1 MTGPALL
8 DVNLLIALFDPTH
21 VHHERAHGWF
31 ADNRARGWAT
41 CPFTENAFIRILSRT
56 REGRPSER
64 PSVLATHLRAFCSAA
79 DHLFFGED
87 VSLLDAA
94 RFDLSAAPHRQ
105 LADIY
110 LVGLAHANG
119 GALATFDRSIPVS
132 AAIGAR
138 IEVIGGSQPMKG

>member
-8 DVNLLIALFDPTH
+8 DVSLLIALFDPTH
-21 VHHERAHGWF
+21 VHHDAAHEWF

-41 CPFTENAFIRILSRT
+41 CAFTENAFIRILSRP

-64 PSVLATHLRAFCSAA
+64 PGVLATHLRSFCGASDHVFFA
-79 DHLFFGED
+79 DE

-105 LADIY
+105 LTDIY
-110 LVGLAHANG
+110 LAGLAHANG
-119 GALATFDRSIPVS
+119 GVLATFDRSIPVS

-138 IEVIGGSQPMKG
+138 VEIIGRSSG